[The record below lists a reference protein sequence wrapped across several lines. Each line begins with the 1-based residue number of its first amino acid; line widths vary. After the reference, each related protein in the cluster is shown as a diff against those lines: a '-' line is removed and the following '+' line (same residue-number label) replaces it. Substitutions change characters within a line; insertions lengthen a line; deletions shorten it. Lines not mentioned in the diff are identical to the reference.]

1 MVNFEKFL
9 HLLFPTGCVYCGR
22 LSDEKI
28 HGLCP
33 DCRSSL
39 PIYLRKADKT
49 WYVFEYDKKVSRI
62 LKKAKY
68 RGKPGSVKV
77 LAGLLGDILLSEGV
91 KADLV
96 TYVPMN
102 KKELGE
108 RGYNQ
113 SGIAARKIARIL
125 GVTCNGRALAKI
137 KQTKKQADLSKKARN
152 SNLAGAFAADRQIVS
167 GKNILLIDDIITTG
181 STINECRNALMAA
194 GAVNV
199 DSAVIAHTPIN
210 REK

>member
-1 MVNFEKFL
+1 LVNFEKIL
-9 HLLFPTGCVYCGR
+9 HLLFPAGCVYCGR
-22 LSDEKI
+22 ISDEKI

-33 DCRSSL
+33 VCHGSL
-39 PIYLRKADKT
+39 PIYLKKTDNT
-49 WYVFEYDKKVSRI
+49 WYIFEYDKKVSRI

-68 RGKPGSVKV
+68 GGKPGSVKV
-77 LAGLLGDILLSEGV
+77 LAGLLGDLLLSEGV

-96 TYVPMN
+96 TYVPMH

-113 SGIAARKIARIL
+113 SGIAARKIARVL
-125 GVTCNGRALAKI
+125 GVSCSGRALVKL
-137 KQTKKQADLSKKARN
+137 KQTKKQADLSKKARS
-152 SNLAGAFAADRQIVS
+152 SNLAGAFSADRHIVQ
-167 GKNILLIDDIITTG
+167 GKNILIIDDIITTG

-194 GAVNV
+194 GAANV
-199 DSAVIAHTPIN
+199 ASAVIAHTPQN

>member
-1 MVNFEKFL
+1 MVNIEKFL

-33 DCRSSL
+33 DCRGSL
-39 PIYLRKADKT
+39 PIYLKKADNT
-49 WYVFEYDKKVSRI
+49 WYIFEYDKKFSRI

-68 RGKPGSVKV
+68 GGKPGSVKV
-77 LAGLLGDILLSEGV
+77 LAGLLGDLLSSEGV

-96 TYVPMN
+96 TYVPMH
-102 KKELGE
+102 KRELGE

-125 GVTCNGRALAKI
+125 GVNCSGRALVKL
-137 KQTKKQADLSKKARN
+137 KQTKKQADLSKKARSN
-152 SNLAGAFAADRQIVS
+152 NLAGAFAADRQIVS
-167 GKNILLIDDIITTG
+167 GKKILLIDDIITTG

-199 DSAVIAHTPIN
+199 DSAVIAHTPPN